1 MDISGT
7 NLFQALAAKMRWHQ
21 ARQSVLAQNVANADT
36 PGYVEKD
43 LKPFSF
49 GDDSGVK
56 SVAMMTVSNS
66 SPMSF
71 HIASGGGDAGVDS
84 SADGTEITPSGNSV
98 TLEDEMMKVSSNDMD
113 YQTATAL
120 YTRSVRLIRL
130 ALGKEA

>member
-1 MDISGT
+1 MELTGT

-36 PGYVEKD
+36 PGYLEKD

-49 GDDSGVK
+49 GDDGAPK
-56 SVAMMTVSNS
+56 SVAMMTVSSS

-71 HIASGGGDAGVDS
+71 HIASGGGDSGFDS
-84 SADGTEITPSGNSV
+84 GADGTEVTPSGNSV
-98 TLEDEMMKVSSNDMD
+98 TVEDEMMKVSSNDMD

-120 YTRSVRLIRL
+120 YTRSIRLIRL
-130 ALGKEA
+130 ALGREA

>member
-36 PGYVEKD
+36 PGYIEKD
-43 LKPFSF
+43 LKPFSI
-49 GDDSGVK
+49 GDDGGVK

-66 SPMSF
+66 SPMNF
-71 HIASGGGDAGVDS
+71 HIASGDGDAGFDS
-84 SADGTEITPSGNSV
+84 AEDGTEVTPSGNSV

-120 YTRSVRLIRL
+120 YTRSIRLIQL
-130 ALGKEA
+130 ALGKQV